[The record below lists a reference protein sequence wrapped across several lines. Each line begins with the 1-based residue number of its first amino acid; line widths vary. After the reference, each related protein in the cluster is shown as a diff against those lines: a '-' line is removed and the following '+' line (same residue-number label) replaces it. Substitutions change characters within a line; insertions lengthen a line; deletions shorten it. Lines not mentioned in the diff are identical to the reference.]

1 MNVTRRAVLAEDAA
15 VASSWWRRGIGLMGA
30 RALDPG
36 GGLVIVPCTSIHTWF
51 MRFPIDAVFV
61 AADGRVV
68 RLGHTIRP
76 WRVGPVALS
85 ARFVV
90 ELPAGTLKRTGT
102 VAGDRVVT
110 EPVAPS

>member
-1 MNVTRRAVLAEDAA
+1 MNCTRRAELAGDAA

-36 GGLVIVPCTSIHTWF
+36 GGLVIVPCSSIHTWF

-68 RLGHTIRP
+68 RVGHAIRP
-76 WRVGPVALS
+76 WRAGPIALS

-102 VAGDRVVT
+102 VVGDHIVAET
-110 EPVAPS
+110 VAP